1 MRGVVGM
8 LFSLW
13 IGVGFFIASLLVW
26 LEWRLA
32 TGLLAIQS
40 VLYLT
45 ALYNVP
51 ESPYFLVKRGLFA

>member
-8 LFSLW
+8 FFSLW
-13 IGVGFFIASLLVW
+13 IGVGYFIASLLVW

-32 TGLLAIQS
+32 TGLMAIQS

-45 ALYNVP
+45 ALYFVP
-51 ESPYFLVKRGLFA
+51 ESPYFLAKRG